1 MRTHAYAHAYA
12 RAYARSYE
20 CAYARFVRAYARA
33 YRFYA
38 RAKARYAR
46 AYVKYTRAYAWY
58 AYARTCIRMRSCV
71 RVAQYARKVSEIS
84 IVIMIKNSIE
94 TLLFIVF
101 VSQKTR
107 IMVLIRGGREIFGM
121 NSSVLNFL
129 KVILELYRKF

>member
-1 MRTHAYAHAYA
+1 MQNTFYFAINDRNAKRLIGKVPGAAHAYAHAYA
-12 RAYARSYE
+12 RAYPRSYE

-84 IVIMIKNSIE
+84 IVIMIENSIE

-101 VSQKTR
+101 VSQK
-107 IMVLIRGGREIFGM
+107 
-121 NSSVLNFL
+121 
-129 KVILELYRKF
+129 LELWS